1 MTWFRNI
8 LNTIQSWSD
17 NTLKSAVSFTNADSH
32 KAYVSPKRP
41 NFHRMTKKQLEEY
54 GRSIGIELDRRH
66 NKKTLIETLER
77 FEG

>member
-41 NFHRMTKKQLEEY
+41 NFHRMTKKQLEE
-54 GRSIGIELDRRH
+54 
-66 NKKTLIETLER
+66 
-77 FEG
+77 